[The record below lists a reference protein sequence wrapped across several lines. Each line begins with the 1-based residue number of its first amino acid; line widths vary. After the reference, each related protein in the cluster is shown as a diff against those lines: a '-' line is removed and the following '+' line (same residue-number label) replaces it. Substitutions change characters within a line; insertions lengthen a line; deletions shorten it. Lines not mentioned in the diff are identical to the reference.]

1 LQRPLKRKLTPKGKK
16 RKREGIMRKAKI
28 VCTIGPVSS
37 SEKHLEALIAA
48 GMDVARL
55 NFSHGSH
62 ESHGEIIKRIR
73 KLSVKLKKE
82 VSILQDLQG
91 IKIRAGR
98 LQEEKVRLEKGAVL
112 TILKGDEK
120 GDGKRI
126 YIDYPWL
133 IDDARVGDIILLDD
147 GLMKLEVTAKDKDSL
162 RTKVIEGG
170 LLKEHKGVNL
180 PHMKISAP
188 FFTEKDKSDLEFG
201 ISMDVD
207 YVALS
212 FVRTPADV
220 KTVKKWLEKRGVQVP
235 LIAKIEK
242 EEAINN
248 IDKILAEVDGIMVAR
263 GDLGVELP
271 LEEVPMFQKMLIE
284 KANAN
289 GRIVITATQM
299 LESMTQHSR
308 PTRAESTDVANA
320 VIDGTDALMLSAE
333 TSAGKYP
340 IEAVRVM
347 DRIISYTE
355 SVVSSQSDEVNIRA
369 GIPRREEVGLPEA
382 IARAASRAAEDTGA
396 GFIVAF
402 TNSGFTAR
410 LVSKF
415 RPSTPVIAL
424 SPDEKVVRKMS
435 IYWGVVPFLIRHM
448 DNTDELIN
456 EVESALIRTGYAK
469 AGDRIVILASL
480 PPSISGKTNFMKIHE
495 IKL

>member
-1 LQRPLKRKLTPKGKK
+1 
-16 RKREGIMRKAKI
+16 MRRAKI
-28 VCTIGPVSS
+28 VCTIGPATS
-37 SEKHLEALIAA
+37 SEKQLEALIAA

-62 ESHGEIIKRIR
+62 ESHGEMIKRIR
-73 KLSVKLKKE
+73 KLSAKLKKE

-91 IKIRAGR
+91 IKIRVGR
-98 LQEEKVRLEKGAVL
+98 LNAEKVRLEKGAEL
-112 TILKGDEK
+112 SILKGDEK
-120 GDGKRI
+120 GDSKTI
-126 YIDYPWL
+126 FIDYPWL
-133 IDDARVGDIILLDD
+133 IDDAGVGDVILLDD
-147 GLMKLEVTAKDKDSL
+147 GLMKLEVIKKDKDSL
-162 RTKVIEGG
+162 RARVIEGG
-170 LLKEHKGVNL
+170 ILKEHKGVNL

-188 FFTEKDKSDLEFG
+188 FFTEKDKNDLEFG
-201 ISMDVD
+201 IKMDVD

-212 FVRTPADV
+212 FVRTPGDV
-220 KTVKKWLEKRGVQVP
+220 KTVKKWLSKRKVQIP

-242 EEAINN
+242 EEAIHS
-248 IDKILAEVDGIMVAR
+248 IDAILEEVDGIMVAR

-284 KANAN
+284 KANAK

-320 VIDGTDALMLSAE
+320 VLDGTGALMLSAE

-340 IEAVRVM
+340 VESVKVM

-355 SVVSSQSDEVNIRA
+355 TAAPAQFAASKRGTDALMPE
-369 GIPRREEVGLPEA
+369 GVGLPEA
-382 IARAASRAAEDTGA
+382 IAHAASRAAEETGA

-415 RPSTPVIAL
+415 RPSIPVIAL
-424 SPDEKVVRKMS
+424 SPEQKVVRQMS
-435 IYWGVVPFLIRHM
+435 IYWGVVPFLVKHM

-456 EVESALIRTGYAK
+456 GVESALIRSGHAK
-469 AGDRIVILASL
+469 TGDRVVIVASL

-495 IKL
+495 IK